1 MPEFLFLQIL
11 LDRSPLRWEFSR
23 QVTYRLA
30 FSILP
35 WGLSSFCPRKV
46 KVMAMITGGGH
57 ILNSAQAVEKDHKR
71 LDTTKTAIQLMED
84 ILHLGSLSPCLQG
97 SAPSQVVSRISSI
110 NSINLDLCTPTGKI
124 PILTSIFFNGFL
136 TPTN

>member
-1 MPEFLFLQIL
+1 MESKEFFLCSSEILMNSEKEMVEMDFFFMPQFLFRQIL

-23 QVTYRLA
+23 QVTCRLA

-35 WGLSSFCPRKV
+35 WGFSSFCPLKV

-57 ILNSAQAVEKDHKR
+57 ILNSAQAVEKDYKR

-97 SAPSQVVSRISSI
+97 SSTIPS
-110 NSINLDLCTPTGKI
+110 G
-124 PILTSIFFNGFL
+124 
-136 TPTN
+136 